1 MYLDVHAH
9 QKSNETQIL
18 VGVHTKAVH
27 PWELTLPFDRKRFD
41 EQWEILKANTKDIV
55 AIGECG
61 LDRVHEG
68 IASID
73 DQVYVLL
80 KHFELASDLKLPI
93 IIHSVRTHSDLL
105 GILKKIKFQQPVM
118 LHAFGGNEKEMHDY
132 LKYDVTFT
140 YGKRIFKNDS
150 MLKITP
156 LKNLMFETGDQAEFS
171 IADIYQ
177 QGAKSLGMEVEK
189 LEEQLYAN
197 FKRVFNQLDDVS
209 ASDFIKN
216 LNIRKSQG

>member
-9 QKSNETQIL
+9 QKSNDTQIL

-27 PWELTLPFDRKRFD
+27 PWELTLPFDRQRFD
-41 EQWEILKANTKDIV
+41 EKWEEVKASAKDIV
-55 AIGECG
+55 AVGECG

-80 KHFELASDLKLPI
+80 KHFELASELKLPI

-156 LKNLMFETGDQAEFS
+156 LKNLMFETGDQTEFS

>member
-18 VGVHTKAVH
+18 VGVHTKAIH
-27 PWELTLPFDRKRFD
+27 PWELTLPFDRQRFD
-41 EQWEILKANTKDIV
+41 EKWEEIKASAKDLV
-55 AIGECG
+55 AVGECG

-73 DQVYVLL
+73 DQIYVLL
-80 KHFELASDLKLPI
+80 KHFELASELKLPI

-118 LHAFGGNEKEMHDY
+118 LHAFGGNEKEMNDY

-140 YGKRIFKNDS
+140 YGKRIFKNDT

-156 LKNLMFETGDQAEFS
+156 LKNLMFETGDQTEFS
-171 IADIYQ
+171 IADIYR

>member
-9 QKSNETQIL
+9 QKSNDTQIL

-41 EQWEILKANTKDIV
+41 EQWEILKADTKDIV

>member
-9 QKSNETQIL
+9 QKSNDTQIL

-27 PWELTLPFDRKRFD
+27 PWELTLPFDRQRFD
-41 EQWEILKANTKDIV
+41 EKWEEVKASAKDIV
-55 AIGECG
+55 AVGECG

-80 KHFELASDLKLPI
+80 KHFELARELKLPI

-156 LKNLMFETGDQAEFS
+156 LKNLMFETGDQTEFS

>member
-27 PWELTLPFDRKRFD
+27 PWELTLPFDRKHFD
-41 EQWEILKANTKDIV
+41 EQWEILKADTKDIV